1 MSGDPDEK
9 DERESAAA
17 SRPLSSAAERRGET
31 ELERVDRNLEE
42 LLAELRVALP
52 GVQVLFAFLLILP
65 FNQRFGEVSQTEKW
79 IYLFTLTCTAFASV
93 LLIAPTMQHR
103 LQFRRGAKER
113 IMRHSQRLTIAGL
126 GFLAAGM
133 LGASVLVA
141 SFVFGA
147 GVAIALGTVLLAAF
161 AIAWVVVPLS
171 GRRNSGDGM

>member
-1 MSGDPDEK
+1 MAERRHRGEADTDADE
-9 DERESAAA
+9 AAR
-17 SRPLSSAAERRGET
+17 RPLSKAAERRGET

-65 FNQRFGEVSQTEKW
+65 FNQRFGDVNEVEKW
-79 IYLFTLTCTAFASV
+79 IYLFTLTCTAFASL

-113 IMRHSQRLTIAGL
+113 IMLHSQKLTIAGL
-126 GFLAAGM
+126 AFLAGGM
-133 LGASVLVA
+133 VGASVLVA

-147 GVAIALGTVLLAAF
+147 GIAVALGILLVLGF
-161 AIAWVVVPLS
+161 AVVWYVLPLR
-171 GRRNSGDGM
+171 GRHRM